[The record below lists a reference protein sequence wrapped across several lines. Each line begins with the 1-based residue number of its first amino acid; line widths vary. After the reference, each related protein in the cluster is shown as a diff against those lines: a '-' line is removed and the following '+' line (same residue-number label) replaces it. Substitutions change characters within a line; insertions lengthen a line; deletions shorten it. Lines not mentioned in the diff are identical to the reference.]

1 LIKVNQKP
9 LNKQDTSCDNWRWK
23 FKCAHWFWSA
33 QGSSLFLYYI
43 NDIQVVLSPII
54 QLFADDTFAYMA
66 MKPPL
71 DAQHLQQNL
80 NKLAIREGKWK
91 MLFIQTNVT
100 SDLSLK
106 IKILSNLTTPSMVIH
121 SNH

>member
-1 LIKVNQKP
+1 
-9 LNKQDTSCDNWRWK
+9 
-23 FKCAHWFWSA
+23 
-33 QGSSLFLYYI
+33 
-43 NDIQVVLSPII
+43 
-54 QLFADDTFAYMA
+54 MA

-91 MLFIQTNVT
+91 MLFFQTNVT
-100 SDLSLK
+100 SYLSLK